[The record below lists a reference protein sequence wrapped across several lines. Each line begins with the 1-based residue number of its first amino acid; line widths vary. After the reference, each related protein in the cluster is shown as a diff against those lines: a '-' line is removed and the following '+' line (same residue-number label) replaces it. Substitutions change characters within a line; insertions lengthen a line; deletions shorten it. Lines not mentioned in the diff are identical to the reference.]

1 LIHIEKLT
9 INIPDKKRSLV
20 KQILIGPGVTIQ
32 QDSSTDTIAYK
43 EKLAK
48 ISIWSD
54 DDLKFSEEGK
64 NAFESL
70 RQQQRF

>member
-1 LIHIEKLT
+1 MEKLT
-9 INIPDKKRSLV
+9 INIPDKKSSLV
-20 KQILIGPGVTIQ
+20 KQILIGLGVTIQ
-32 QDSSTDTIAYK
+32 QDSSTNTIAYR

-54 DDLKFSEEGK
+54 DDLKFLEEGK

-70 RQQQRF
+70 KPQQW

>member
-1 LIHIEKLT
+1 MEKPT
-9 INIPDKKRSLV
+9 INIPDKKGSLI

-32 QDSSTDTIAYK
+32 QDSPTDIIAYK
-43 EKLAK
+43 EKPAK
-48 ISIWSD
+48 ISTWSD
-54 DDLKFSEEGK
+54 DDLKFLEEGK

>member
-1 LIHIEKLT
+1 MEKLT
-9 INIPDKKRSLV
+9 INIPDKKSSLV

-48 ISIWSD
+48 ISTWSD
-54 DDLKFSEEGK
+54 DDLKFLEEGK

-70 RQQQRF
+70 KPQQRF

>member
-1 LIHIEKLT
+1 MEKLT
-9 INIPDKKRSLV
+9 INIPDNKSSLV
-20 KQILIGPGVTIQ
+20 KQILIGLGVTIQ
-32 QDSSTDTIAYK
+32 QDSSTNTIAYR

-54 DDLKFSEEGK
+54 DDLKFLEQGK

-70 RQQQRF
+70 KPQQW

>member
-1 LIHIEKLT
+1 MEKLT
-9 INIPDKKRSLV
+9 INIPDNKSSLV
-20 KQILIGPGVTIQ
+20 KQILIGLGVTIQ
-32 QDSSTDTIAYK
+32 QDSSTNTIAYK

-54 DDLKFSEEGK
+54 DDLKFLEEGK

-70 RQQQRF
+70 KPQQW